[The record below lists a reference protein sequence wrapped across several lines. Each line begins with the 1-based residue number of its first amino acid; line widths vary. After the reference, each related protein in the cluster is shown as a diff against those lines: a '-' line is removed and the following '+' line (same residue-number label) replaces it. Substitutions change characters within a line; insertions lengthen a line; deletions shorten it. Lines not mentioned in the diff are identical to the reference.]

1 GALGIAGTQRIA
13 RGSVI
18 AASQEQ
24 YVEAARTIGAGA
36 PRIMFRHVLPNIFA
50 PIIIVFT
57 ITIGAYIIAEAT
69 LSFLGLGP
77 TKVSWGKMVSDGRQ
91 FIISGGSPWT
101 SMFAGLAITTL
112 VFGFNVAGDALRDVL
127 DPRLRGT

>member
-1 GALGIAGTQRIA
+1 MLGIAGLQRIV

-24 YVEAARTIGAGA
+24 YIEAARTIGAGSW
-36 PRIMFRHVLPNIFA
+36 RIMFRHLLSNVFS
-50 PIIIVFT
+50 PIIVVFS
-57 ITIGAYIIAEAT
+57 ISIGLYILLEAT

-77 TKVSWGKMVSDGRQ
+77 TQVSWGRMVSDSRQ
-91 FIISGGSPWT
+91 FIISGGAPWI
-101 SMFAGLAITTL
+101 SLFAGLAITTL
-112 VFGFNVAGDALRDVL
+112 VFGFNMAGDALRDVL